1 MHEAVACAV
10 LLGYCRRLLIG
21 MAMMNLFFAETGGR
35 IAAAGLLAHEGA
47 DQWAK
52 EEPLHGA
59 LAIAALLLIV
69 LLVALLPRERRKFV
83 RGPLVLL
90 GLHIALLV
98 LHVMASKTSAHDE
111 PLWYA
116 SLFFLLASI
125 GRSCFLL
132 ATSSIVSHHIVK
144 ALPKIFLDLLQVVI
158 YAVLLLIVLK
168 AADVE
173 ASSLVTGS
181 ALITAAIGL
190 SMKDT
195 LGNMFAGLAIQI
207 QRPFDINDWIEFDEH
222 PYHIGKVLE
231 INWRATK
238 VITLDKVEVIIP
250 NSMLAN
256 APIRNFT
263 KPKQHS
269 RRSIYVVTPYD
280 VPTGLARKIMLE
292 AVADAWGVLEDPP
305 PSIVS
310 NNFNERGVEHWVRI
324 FTNEFDFRD
333 KVDGSVRDHIWYALH
348 RHGIEIPGPIRQV
361 ELHQAGPEVEAR
373 EEGVR
378 LAERL
383 EALHYVDFLDD
394 LPDDALKKLA
404 AASRTRFYTAGEP
417 VIEQGDHSTDLF
429 IILSGEVIVSFTND
443 GGRVEEIG
451 RLGSTRFFGET
462 ACITGETRSAT
473 ITMASE
479 GEFLVV
485 ESEAFRSVLKESP
498 KLAEQMSKVIASRQ
512 VEVQGRQVD
521 DGEEKESGEKPN
533 DLVDRIRDF
542 FGLT

>member
-1 MHEAVACAV
+1 
-10 LLGYCRRLLIG
+10 
-21 MAMMNLFFAETGGR
+21 
-35 IAAAGLLAHEGA
+35 
-47 DQWAK
+47 
-52 EEPLHGA
+52 
-59 LAIAALLLIV
+59 
-69 LLVALLPRERRKFV
+69 
-83 RGPLVLL
+83 
-90 GLHIALLV
+90 
-98 LHVMASKTSAHDE
+98 
-111 PLWYA
+111 
-116 SLFFLLASI
+116 
-125 GRSCFLL
+125 
-132 ATSSIVSHHIVK
+132 
-144 ALPKIFLDLLQVVI
+144 
-158 YAVLLLIVLK
+158 
-168 AADVE
+168 
-173 ASSLVTGS
+173 
-181 ALITAAIGL
+181 
-190 SMKDT
+190 MKDT

-207 QRPFDINDWIEFDEH
+207 QRPFDIDDWIEFDEH
-222 PYHIGKVLE
+222 SYHIGKVLE

-292 AVADAWGVLEDPP
+292 AVADAWGVLADPP

-348 RHGIEIPGPIRQV
+348 RNGIEIPGPIRQV
-361 ELHQAGPEVEAR
+361 ELHQAGPEVEAK
-373 EEGVR
+373 EEGTR
-378 LAERL
+378 LVERL

-404 AASRTRFYTAGEP
+404 AASRTRFYTEGEP
-417 VIEQGDHSTDLF
+417 VIEQGDHSTELF
-429 IILSGEVIVSFTND
+429 IILSGEVIVSFTNAS
-443 GGRVEEIG
+443 GQTKELN
-451 RLGSTRFFGET
+451 RLGATRFFGET

-498 KLAEQMSKVIASRQ
+498 RLAEQMSKVIAARQ
-512 VEVQGRQVD
+512 VEVEGRQTVTYD
-521 DGEEKESGEKPN
+521 EGESDEKPN
-533 DLVDRIRDF
+533 DLIDRIRDF
-542 FGLT
+542 FGLK

>member
-1 MHEAVACAV
+1 
-10 LLGYCRRLLIG
+10 
-21 MAMMNLFFAETGGR
+21 MMNLIFAETGR
-35 IAAAGLLAHEGA
+35 RMTAAGLLAQVST
-47 DQWAK
+47 DQLVK
-52 EEPLHGA
+52 EAPLHGA
-59 LAIAALLLIV
+59 LVCAALFLIV

-83 RGPLVLL
+83 SGPLALL
-90 GLHIALLV
+90 GLFLVLLV
-98 LHVMASKTSAHDE
+98 LHVMVGKKSAAYL
-111 PLWYA
+111 PLEHA
-116 SLFFLLASI
+116 AFFFLLASL

-132 ATSSIVSHHIVK
+132 ATGSIISHHIFK
-144 ALPKIFLDLLQVVI
+144 TLPKIFLDLLQVVM

-168 AADVE
+168 AAEVNT
-173 ASSLVTGS
+173 SSLVTGS

-207 QRPFDINDWIEFDEH
+207 QRPFEIDDWIEFDVH
-222 PYHIGKVLE
+222 SYHIGKVLE
-231 INWRATK
+231 INWRATR

-263 KPKQHS
+263 KPLQHS
-269 RRSIYVVTPYD
+269 RRSIFVVTPYD

-292 AVADAWGVLEDPP
+292 AVADAWGVLKDPP
-305 PSIVS
+305 PSIVT
-310 NNFNERGVEHWVRI
+310 NKFNERGVEHWVRI

-333 KVDGSVRDHIWYALH
+333 RVDGSVRDHIWYALH
-348 RHGIEIPGPIRQV
+348 RHGIEIPGPLRQV

-373 EEGVR
+373 EEDAR

-394 LPDDALKKLA
+394 LPGDALKKLA
-404 AASRTRFYTAGEP
+404 AASRCRFYTEGEP
-417 VIEQGDHSTDLF
+417 VIEEGDHSTDLF

-443 GGRVEEIG
+443 RGKFEEIG
-451 RLGSTRFFGET
+451 RLGATKFFGET
-462 ACITGETRSAT
+462 GCITGETRSAT
-473 ITMASE
+473 ISMATE

-498 KLAEQMSKVIASRQ
+498 KLAEHMSKVIAARQ
-512 VEVQGRQVD
+512 VEVEGRQGLTD
-521 DGEEKESGEKPN
+521 KDEPGGKPA
-533 DLVDRIRDF
+533 DLADRIRDF